1 MPVNKNKRN
10 QNFRP
15 DLDTLVRHNSNTSSA
30 SVDSTAD
37 QHFISPSTTSS
48 PTKSSKK

>member
-1 MPVNKNKRN
+1 MPGNKNKPY

-30 SVDSTAD
+30 SLDSTPD

-48 PTKSSKK
+48 PNKSSKK